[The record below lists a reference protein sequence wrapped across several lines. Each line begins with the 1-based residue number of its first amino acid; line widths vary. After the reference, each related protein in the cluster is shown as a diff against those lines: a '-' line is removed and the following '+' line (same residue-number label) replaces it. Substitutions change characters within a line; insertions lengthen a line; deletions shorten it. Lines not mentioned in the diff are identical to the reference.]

1 MGPLPSDPQAG
12 LRRRRWI
19 RARRR
24 LRAGPDVRHGR
35 GLRDGPV
42 RSARGEDWD
51 HSGGRRHATLGPKR
65 GKGPRHGS
73 GAHRGSGARRRC
85 RADGAGQSRRSRRH
99 AAGRGQAPGAD
110 DRHPPAARRSP
121 REGGGQPRDGSR
133 PCAGSR
139 VRAEALLSLVC
150 LGGQTRGHARLPRE
164 APGPLQRTMSDVVL
178 GSRENAV
185 LTLTLNRPEALN
197 ALNREAT
204 QALRMELEAAG
215 RDPLV
220 GAIVLTG
227 AGRAFCAG
235 ADLKEVKARVE
246 AGDTDLGS
254 DLRTNYT
261 PMIRA
266 IRACP
271 KPVIA
276 ALNGTA
282 AGAGLSLA
290 LACDLRL
297 AAAGAQLI
305 VVFVRVGLVPDAGS
319 LFFLTRM
326 LGLSKA
332 TELAITGDPV
342 SADEALRLGIV
353 VSVVPPEQL
362 MPAAMERARQL
373 AAGPRQ
379 TYALIKRGLD
389 RALHLD
395 LEQTLEL
402 ESQLQALA
410 AETPDAQE
418 AIRAFLEKR
427 KPDFKR

>member
-1 MGPLPSDPQAG
+1 
-12 LRRRRWI
+12 
-19 RARRR
+19 
-24 LRAGPDVRHGR
+24 
-35 GLRDGPV
+35 
-42 RSARGEDWD
+42 
-51 HSGGRRHATLGPKR
+51 
-65 GKGPRHGS
+65 
-73 GAHRGSGARRRC
+73 
-85 RADGAGQSRRSRRH
+85 
-99 AAGRGQAPGAD
+99 
-110 DRHPPAARRSP
+110 
-121 REGGGQPRDGSR
+121 
-133 PCAGSR
+133 
-139 VRAEALLSLVC
+139 
-150 LGGQTRGHARLPRE
+150 
-164 APGPLQRTMSDVVL
+164 MSDVVL
-178 GSRENAV
+178 SARDDAV

-197 ALNREAT
+197 ALNRET
-204 QALRMELEAAG
+204 TGALRAGVEAAG
-215 RDPLV
+215 RDPGV
-220 GAIVLTG
+220 GAIILTG

-235 ADLKEVKARVE
+235 ADLKDVSARYQ
-246 AGDTDLGS
+246 AGENDLGA

-261 PMIRA
+261 PLIRA

-297 AAAGAQLI
+297 AATGTQLI

-332 TELAITGDPV
+332 TELAITGEPM
-342 SADEALRLGIV
+342 SADDAHRLGLIAAVVPGDQLMAEAL
-353 VSVVPPEQL
+353 
-362 MPAAMERARQL
+362 ERARRL
-373 AAGPRQ
+373 AEGPRQ
-379 TYALIKRGLD
+379 TYALIKQGLE

-410 AETPDAQE
+410 AKTPDAQE

-427 KPDFKR
+427 KPVFGS

>member
-1 MGPLPSDPQAG
+1 
-12 LRRRRWI
+12 
-19 RARRR
+19 
-24 LRAGPDVRHGR
+24 
-35 GLRDGPV
+35 
-42 RSARGEDWD
+42 
-51 HSGGRRHATLGPKR
+51 
-65 GKGPRHGS
+65 
-73 GAHRGSGARRRC
+73 
-85 RADGAGQSRRSRRH
+85 
-99 AAGRGQAPGAD
+99 
-110 DRHPPAARRSP
+110 
-121 REGGGQPRDGSR
+121 
-133 PCAGSR
+133 
-139 VRAEALLSLVC
+139 
-150 LGGQTRGHARLPRE
+150 
-164 APGPLQRTMSDVVL
+164 MSDVVL
-178 GSRENAV
+178 SSRDGAV

-197 ALNREAT
+197 ALNLKAT
-204 QALRMELEAAG
+204 QGLRTEVEAAG
-215 RDPLV
+215 RDPEV

-227 AGRAFCAG
+227 TGRAFCAG
-235 ADLKEVKARVE
+235 ADLKDVNARAQ
-246 AGDTDLGS
+246 AGDNDLGA

-332 TELAITGDPV
+332 TELAITGDPL
-342 SADEALRLGIV
+342 SADDALRLGLV
-353 VSVVPPEQL
+353 MAVVPPDQL
-362 MPAAMERARQL
+362 MAEAMERARQL
-373 AAGPRQ
+373 AGGPRQ
-379 TYALIKRGLD
+379 TYALIKRGME
-389 RALHLD
+389 RALSLD

-402 ESQLQALA
+402 ESQLQGLA

-427 KPDFKR
+427 KPVFGQ